1 MSLPQLSRSYN
12 YSYQETSTKQP
23 PLETMCEPHMSTT
36 KPHSFLSN
44 GNVLYPCPS
53 NNQALQQQLAND
65 NRMLWA
71 ALTPHGTRHF
81 VSEKF
86 PIHDDHYE
94 VIEYEN
100 NQNSATVIRE
110 PASTLNKRT
119 PIKVIRLL

>member
-1 MSLPQLSRSYN
+1 
-12 YSYQETSTKQP
+12 
-23 PLETMCEPHMSTT
+23 MSTT

-44 GNVLYPCPS
+44 GNVLYSTASS

-81 VSEKF
+81 VAEQF

-94 VIEYEN
+94 VIEYETK
-100 NQNSATVIRE
+100 QNGSIGIRE
-110 PASTLNKRT
+110 NNVTLNKRT
-119 PIKVIRLL
+119 PIKVRVVFHFGERS